1 MEFALFLT
9 AYSDV
14 RKVREYAT
22 LAEAEQA
29 AAENNDALAL
39 LYVPPKSRAYYRA
52 LQRVPATGRPYDW
65 IEPLRADNVV
75 PLRRATVA

>member
-22 LAEAEQA
+22 LAEADQA
-29 AAENNDALAL
+29 AAENNDAFAL
-39 LYVPPKSRAYYRA
+39 IYVPPQSRAYYRA
-52 LQRVPATGRPYDW
+52 FERVTLDDGSYTWR
-65 IEPLRADNVV
+65 EPVQTDNVV
-75 PLRRATVA
+75 PIRRA

>member
-9 AYSDV
+9 SSGEI

-29 AAENNDALAL
+29 AAENNDAFAL
-39 LYVPPKSRAYYRA
+39 IYTPPRWLTQYKAM
-52 LQRVPATGRPYDW
+52 QRVPAVGRPYDW

-75 PLRRATVA
+75 PIRRAQ

>member
-1 MEFALFLT
+1 MEYALFLT
-9 AYSDV
+9 SSGEI

-22 LAEAEQA
+22 LAEADQA

-39 LYVPPKSRAYYRA
+39 LYVPPKSRAYYKA
-52 LQRVPATGRPYDW
+52 FQRVPAVGRPYNW
-65 IEPLRADNVV
+65 VEPLRADNVV